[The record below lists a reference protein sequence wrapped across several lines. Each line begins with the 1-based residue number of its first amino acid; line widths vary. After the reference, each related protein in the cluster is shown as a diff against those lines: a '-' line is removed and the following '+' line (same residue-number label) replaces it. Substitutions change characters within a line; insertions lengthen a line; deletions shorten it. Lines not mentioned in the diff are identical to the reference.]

1 MEAVINA
8 LNQKSISNSVARVY
22 YGAPRTSS
30 NSVVRAKSGMR
41 VRADIESAMV
51 VHADTVMRVCS
62 VYLREPADREDAFQ
76 ETFLRYA
83 RYERSFNGDEHR
95 KAWLIR
101 VASNVCKDQL
111 KSSAART
118 ESLDALTEDGLAV
131 TGDDG
136 QEGQRVLEHSEVLDA
151 LRGIDQ
157 RYGIVLYLKYFE
169 GYTAAQ
175 IAKLLDMPEN
185 TVYTNLSRGKQ
196 RLKGVLGHE

>member
-1 MEAVINA
+1 MEAVIDV
-8 LNQKSISNSVARVY
+8 LIQKPISNSVARVY
-22 YGAPRTSS
+22 YGTPKACS
-30 NSVVRAKSGMR
+30 NSGVRTRSGVRA
-41 VRADIESAMV
+41 RADIEHAMV
-51 VHADTVMRVCS
+51 AHADTVMRVCS

-76 ETFLRYA
+76 EAFLRYA

-111 KSSAART
+111 KSSAAKT
-118 ESLDALTEDGLAV
+118 ESLDALTEDGVAV

-136 QEGQRVLEHSEVLDA
+136 QEGQRVLERSEVLDA

-157 RYGIVLYLKYFE
+157 RYGIVLYLKYYE